1 MVIKHTKT
9 FGSQWLLIQEIIR
22 KKIGFKGILISDD
35 ISMKSLKYGLK
46 NNAIMKKRKLHIIVL
61 SLFIGAIFGG
71 VVGNIFSL
79 VLPESVVKDFFLTS
93 ITFDLGGL
101 VNNDLGVFVIDLKI
115 IVLKLGLSISFNFT
129 SVIGIAVA
137 YYILRYLR

>member
-1 MVIKHTKT
+1 
-9 FGSQWLLIQEIIR
+9 
-22 KKIGFKGILISDD
+22 
-35 ISMKSLKYGLK
+35 MK
-46 NNAIMKKRKLHIIVL
+46 NRKLHIIVL

-101 VNNDLGVFVIDLKI
+101 VNNDLGVFVINLKI
-115 IVLKLGLSISFNFT
+115 IVLKLGLSMSFNFT

>member
-1 MVIKHTKT
+1 
-9 FGSQWLLIQEIIR
+9 
-22 KKIGFKGILISDD
+22 
-35 ISMKSLKYGLK
+35 
-46 NNAIMKKRKLHIIVL
+46 MKKRKLHIIVL

-71 VVGNIFSL
+71 VVGNVFSL

-115 IVLKLGLSISFNFT
+115 IVLKFGLSMSFNFT

>member
-1 MVIKHTKT
+1 
-9 FGSQWLLIQEIIR
+9 
-22 KKIGFKGILISDD
+22 
-35 ISMKSLKYGLK
+35 
-46 NNAIMKKRKLHIIVL
+46 MKKRRLHVIVL

-101 VNNDLGVFVIDLKI
+101 VNNDLGVIVIDLKI
-115 IVLKLGLSISFNFT
+115 IVLKFGLSISFNFT

>member
-1 MVIKHTKT
+1 
-9 FGSQWLLIQEIIR
+9 
-22 KKIGFKGILISDD
+22 
-35 ISMKSLKYGLK
+35 
-46 NNAIMKKRKLHIIVL
+46 MKKRKLHVIVL
-61 SLFIGAIFGG
+61 SLFVGAIFGG

-101 VNNDLGVFVIDLKI
+101 VNNDLGVFIIDLKI

-129 SVIGIAVA
+129 SVSGIAVA

>member
-1 MVIKHTKT
+1 
-9 FGSQWLLIQEIIR
+9 
-22 KKIGFKGILISDD
+22 
-35 ISMKSLKYGLK
+35 
-46 NNAIMKKRKLHIIVL
+46 MKKRRLHVIVL

-101 VNNDLGVFVIDLKI
+101 VNNDLGVFVIDLKV
-115 IVLKLGLSISFNFT
+115 IVLKLGLSMNFNFT

>member
-1 MVIKHTKT
+1 
-9 FGSQWLLIQEIIR
+9 
-22 KKIGFKGILISDD
+22 
-35 ISMKSLKYGLK
+35 
-46 NNAIMKKRKLHIIVL
+46 MKKRKLHIIVL

-101 VNNDLGVFVIDLKI
+101 VNNDLGVFIIDLKI
-115 IVLKLGLSISFNFT
+115 IVLKLGLSMSFNFT

>member
-1 MVIKHTKT
+1 
-9 FGSQWLLIQEIIR
+9 
-22 KKIGFKGILISDD
+22 
-35 ISMKSLKYGLK
+35 
-46 NNAIMKKRKLHIIVL
+46 MKKRKLHIIVL

-101 VNNDLGVFVIDLKI
+101 VNNDLGVFIIDLKI

>member
-1 MVIKHTKT
+1 
-9 FGSQWLLIQEIIR
+9 
-22 KKIGFKGILISDD
+22 
-35 ISMKSLKYGLK
+35 
-46 NNAIMKKRKLHIIVL
+46 MKKRQLHFIVL
-61 SLFIGAIFGG
+61 SLFVGAIFGG

-101 VNNDLGVFVIDLKI
+101 VNNDIGVFIIDLKV
-115 IVLKLGLSISFNFT
+115 IVLKLGLSMSFNFT

>member
-1 MVIKHTKT
+1 
-9 FGSQWLLIQEIIR
+9 
-22 KKIGFKGILISDD
+22 
-35 ISMKSLKYGLK
+35 
-46 NNAIMKKRKLHIIVL
+46 MKKRKIHFIVL
-61 SLFIGAIFGG
+61 SLFVGAIFGG

-101 VNNDLGVFVIDLKI
+101 VNNDIGVFIIDLKV
-115 IVLKLGLSISFNFT
+115 IVLKLGLSMSFNFT

>member
-1 MVIKHTKT
+1 
-9 FGSQWLLIQEIIR
+9 
-22 KKIGFKGILISDD
+22 
-35 ISMKSLKYGLK
+35 
-46 NNAIMKKRKLHIIVL
+46 MKKRKLYFIVL

-79 VLPESVVKDFFLTS
+79 ILPESVVKDFFLTS

-101 VNNDLGVFVIDLKI
+101 VNNDLGVFIIDLKV
-115 IVLKLGLSISFNFT
+115 IVLKLGLSMSFNFT

-137 YYILRYLR
+137 YYTLRYLR

>member
-1 MVIKHTKT
+1 
-9 FGSQWLLIQEIIR
+9 
-22 KKIGFKGILISDD
+22 
-35 ISMKSLKYGLK
+35 
-46 NNAIMKKRKLHIIVL
+46 MKKRQLHFIVL
-61 SLFIGAIFGG
+61 SLFVGAIFGG

-101 VNNDLGVFVIDLKI
+101 VNNDLGVFIIDLKV
-115 IVLKLGLSISFNFT
+115 IVLKLGLSMSFNFT

>member
-1 MVIKHTKT
+1 
-9 FGSQWLLIQEIIR
+9 
-22 KKIGFKGILISDD
+22 
-35 ISMKSLKYGLK
+35 
-46 NNAIMKKRKLHIIVL
+46 MKKRKLHFIVL
-61 SLFIGAIFGG
+61 SLFVGAIFGG

-101 VNNDLGVFVIDLKI
+101 VNNNLGVFIIDLKV
-115 IVLKLGLSISFNFT
+115 IVLKLGLTMSFNFT
-129 SVIGIAVA
+129 SVIGIPVA

>member
-1 MVIKHTKT
+1 
-9 FGSQWLLIQEIIR
+9 
-22 KKIGFKGILISDD
+22 
-35 ISMKSLKYGLK
+35 
-46 NNAIMKKRKLHIIVL
+46 MKKRRLHVIVL

-101 VNNDLGVFVIDLKI
+101 VNNDLGVFIIDLKV
-115 IVLKLGLSISFNFT
+115 IVLKLGLSMSFNFT

>member
-1 MVIKHTKT
+1 
-9 FGSQWLLIQEIIR
+9 
-22 KKIGFKGILISDD
+22 
-35 ISMKSLKYGLK
+35 
-46 NNAIMKKRKLHIIVL
+46 MKKRKIHLIVL
-61 SLFIGAIFGG
+61 SLFVGAIFGG

-101 VNNDLGVFVIDLKI
+101 VNNDIGVFIIDLKV
-115 IVLKLGLSISFNFT
+115 IVLKLGLSMSFNFT

>member
-1 MVIKHTKT
+1 M
-9 FGSQWLLIQEIIR
+9 Q
-22 KKIGFKGILISDD
+22 
-35 ISMKSLKYGLK
+35 
-46 NNAIMKKRKLHIIVL
+46 KRKIHIIVL
-61 SLFIGAIFGG
+61 SLFIGALFGG
-71 VVGNIFSL
+71 VFGNIFAL

-101 VNNDLGVFVIDLKI
+101 VNNDLGVVIIDLKV
-115 IVLKLGLSISFNFT
+115 IVLKFGLSMNFNFT

>member
-1 MVIKHTKT
+1 
-9 FGSQWLLIQEIIR
+9 
-22 KKIGFKGILISDD
+22 
-35 ISMKSLKYGLK
+35 
-46 NNAIMKKRKLHIIVL
+46 MKKRKLHIIVL

-101 VNNDLGVFVIDLKI
+101 VNNDLGLFVIDLKI

>member
-1 MVIKHTKT
+1 
-9 FGSQWLLIQEIIR
+9 
-22 KKIGFKGILISDD
+22 
-35 ISMKSLKYGLK
+35 
-46 NNAIMKKRKLHIIVL
+46 MKKRKLHIIVL

-101 VNNDLGVFVIDLKI
+101 VNNDLGVFVIDLKV
-115 IVLKLGLSISFNFT
+115 IVLKLGLSMSFNFT

>member
-1 MVIKHTKT
+1 
-9 FGSQWLLIQEIIR
+9 
-22 KKIGFKGILISDD
+22 
-35 ISMKSLKYGLK
+35 
-46 NNAIMKKRKLHIIVL
+46 MKKRELHIIVL

-101 VNNDLGVFVIDLKI
+101 VNNDLGVFVINLKI
-115 IVLKLGLSISFNFT
+115 IVLKLGLSMSFNFT

>member
-1 MVIKHTKT
+1 
-9 FGSQWLLIQEIIR
+9 
-22 KKIGFKGILISDD
+22 
-35 ISMKSLKYGLK
+35 
-46 NNAIMKKRKLHIIVL
+46 MKKRKLHIIVL

-115 IVLKLGLSISFNFT
+115 IANEKNKND
-129 SVIGIAVA
+129 
-137 YYILRYLR
+137 

>member
-1 MVIKHTKT
+1 M
-9 FGSQWLLIQEIIR
+9 R
-22 KKIGFKGILISDD
+22 
-35 ISMKSLKYGLK
+35 
-46 NNAIMKKRKLHIIVL
+46 KRKLHIIVL

-93 ITFDLGGL
+93 ISFDLGGL

-115 IVLKLGLSISFNFT
+115 IVLKFGLSMSFNFT

>member
-1 MVIKHTKT
+1 
-9 FGSQWLLIQEIIR
+9 
-22 KKIGFKGILISDD
+22 
-35 ISMKSLKYGLK
+35 
-46 NNAIMKKRKLHIIVL
+46 MKKRKLHIIVL

-115 IVLKLGLSISFNFT
+115 IVLKLGLSMSFNFT

>member
-1 MVIKHTKT
+1 
-9 FGSQWLLIQEIIR
+9 
-22 KKIGFKGILISDD
+22 
-35 ISMKSLKYGLK
+35 
-46 NNAIMKKRKLHIIVL
+46 MKKRKLHFIVL

-101 VNNDLGVFVIDLKI
+101 VNNDLGVFIIDLKV
-115 IVLKLGLSISFNFT
+115 IVLKLGLSMSFNFT

>member
-1 MVIKHTKT
+1 
-9 FGSQWLLIQEIIR
+9 
-22 KKIGFKGILISDD
+22 
-35 ISMKSLKYGLK
+35 
-46 NNAIMKKRKLHIIVL
+46 MKKRKLHIIVL

-129 SVIGIAVA
+129 SVIGIAIA